1 MPTPAEQLEQA
12 LGHTRAMLAA
22 AEEGEWE
29 HLARLQIEREPLL
42 EQALADPASLG
53 EAERALGAQVL
64 QLNQELAAVAE
75 SARASQGDATRQVV
89 RGRRAVR
96 AYTRNES

>member
-1 MPTPAEQLEQA
+1 
-12 LGHTRAMLAA
+12 MLAA

-29 HLARLQIEREPLL
+29 HLARLQLDREPLL

-53 EAERALGAQVL
+53 EDERALGAQVL
-64 QLNQELAAVAE
+64 ELNQKLASIAE
-75 SARASQGDATRQVV
+75 SARASQGEASRQLV

-96 AYTRNES
+96 AYNRHEP